1 LGPEAGDAQQV
12 EQPRGELG
20 GELLAQ
26 RQLAGRDDLGD
37 LLRQVF
43 ADPGDVGQI
52 PGAHAHQFRDRLGE
66 VPDGT
71 RGVAIGA
78 HPEGVGVF
86 VAPLLP
92 LGTYDVTARAVGLGE
107 RKQTGIV
114 LRVGVTVDLALKL
127 QPVELAALTLTATPL
142 VDVTKVETSTRL
154 PNQAVAGLPNNGRNF
169 LNLTL

>member
-1 LGPEAGDAQQV
+1 VEQLHALGPEAGDAQQV

-66 VPDGT
+66 VPDGA

-78 HPEGVGVF
+78 HPEGVGVLDLEEIGYL
-86 VAPLLP
+86 VEQPR
-92 LGTYDVTARAVGLGE
+92 DVGVLHGGTAR
-107 RKQTGIV
+107 
-114 LRVGVTVDLALKL
+114 
-127 QPVELAALTLTATPL
+127 
-142 VDVTKVETSTRL
+142 
-154 PNQAVAGLPNNGRNF
+154 
-169 LNLTL
+169 